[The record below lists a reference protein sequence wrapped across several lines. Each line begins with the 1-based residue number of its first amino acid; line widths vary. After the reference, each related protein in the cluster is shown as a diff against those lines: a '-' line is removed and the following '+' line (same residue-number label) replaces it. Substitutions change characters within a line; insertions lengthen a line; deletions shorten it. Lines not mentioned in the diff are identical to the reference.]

1 MGDYRPRRHD
11 HLVEPLLGGLRSA
24 HDSGRSGRSRALVGL
39 ILLVL
44 AGALAVYWLR

>member
-1 MGDYRPRRHD
+1 MNDYRPRRDD
-11 HLVEPLLGGLRSA
+11 HLVEPLLGGLRGA
-24 HDSGRSGRSRALVGL
+24 HDASRSGRSRALMGL